1 MYHPWRHARDLGL
14 TIEFVPGLRPRGTY
28 AAGLV
33 QIREGLSQRERRVVI
48 AHEIVHCERGDDGIA
63 CTRWHLRK
71 QERTVHLL
79 AARRLLPIEEIIAV
93 QCEPEPAVAL
103 WVDDYT
109 LALRMS
115 ALDWREREML
125 AEADGDDWRIA

>member
-33 QIREGLSQRERRVVI
+33 QIRQGLSQRERRVVL

-63 CTRWHLRK
+63 CSRWHLQK
-71 QERTVHLL
+71 QERAVHLE
-79 AARRLLPIEEIIAV
+79 ASRRLLPIEEIVAV
-93 QCEPEPAVAL
+93 QCEPEPAQAL
-103 WVDDYT
+103 WVDEYT
-109 LALRMS
+109 LALRMRY
-115 ALDWREREML
+115 LDPRERAML
-125 AEADGDDWRIA
+125 AEGDDGDWRIA